1 MIYDSFL
8 STKMIFRELL
18 TNQLNEKQAEFTD
31 FSAKQG
37 NSLQV
42 YRQKLQLLEKTST
55 AKIQEIVKLHDEFGA
70 IPSKELDVYQSFAV
84 GFKHDWKNHE
94 DSRSWAFEIL
104 KDRTTFAVDGS
115 QIPPTRDFSMPVAAV
130 QIGWFE
136 NPHSDKKRYE
146 KNADFFVLSPDEL
159 MPMPHEARV
168 SERRIQEEVN
178 RAIKFLE
185 SKKGWRERG
194 EKLPLAFYDNTL
206 LVPFQLSEANK
217 ATYIGN
223 MLKLVQLSEET
234 QVPIVGYTAN
244 SRSTDLMKLLDSFDL
259 TEANSDLLFDSDIL
273 FPKFLQFWGDRTVFC
288 YAHRKGLEQFGKLV
302 GFVYLQSTSDAAP
315 ARIDVPSWIYEAN
328 LLDKVLDI
336 VRAECVIGLGYPY
349 ALETADQTAVI
360 TTFDREIFYRA
371 LQNFADKNK
380 IDFKVSRKAASKGRR
395 R

>member
-1 MIYDSFL
+1 
-8 STKMIFRELL
+8 MIFRELL
-18 TNQLNEKQAEFTD
+18 TNQLNEKQAEFTE
-31 FSAKQG
+31 FSANQG
-37 NSLQV
+37 NSLQT
-42 YRQKLQLLEKTST
+42 YRQKLQRLEQFS
-55 AKIQEIVKLHDEFGA
+55 AAEIKESIDLNNEFGA
-70 IPSKELDVYQSFAV
+70 IPSPELDVHKSFTV
-84 GFKHDWKNHE
+84 SFKHNWKNHE

-136 NPHSDKKRYE
+136 NPHSETKRYE

-168 SERRIQEEVN
+168 SERRIQEEIE
-178 RAIKFLE
+178 RAKKFLT

-194 EKLPLAFYDNTL
+194 EKLPLGFYDNTL
-206 LVPFQLSEANK
+206 LVPFQLSADSKTNYVNSILE
-217 ATYIGN
+217 
-223 MLKLVQLSEET
+223 LVHLSEET

-259 TEANSDLLFDSDIL
+259 TLANSDLLFDSDIL
-273 FPKFLQFWGDRTVFC
+273 FPEFLQFWGDRTIFC
-288 YAHRKGLEQFGKLV
+288 YAHRKGLEQFGTLV
-302 GFVYLQSTSDAAP
+302 GFVYLQSTSDATP
-315 ARIDVPSWIYEAN
+315 ARIDIPSWIYEAN
-328 LLDKVLDI
+328 LLDEVLDI

-371 LQNFADKNK
+371 LQEFAKLNKLNFS
-380 IDFKVSRKAASKGRR
+380 VSRKAASKGRR